1 MKLDEEF
8 GADRVIHIETDDEEN
23 EAETAHAEDD
33 EDNDDTES
41 EDHVGPRRNPS
52 DNNFLDSVYPHWP
65 QSYRQSMDMYT
76 SVASPSVSI
85 LRGASYLTSPYRRP
99 QSPLLQ
105 SSNSLSKPLFADT
118 SCLNDEEVPVPTS
131 TLPAKISPT
140 TSVSHVS
147 VPELTPRQECS
158 YTQALINSINVL
170 CGIGI
175 LATPLAVKEGGWLS
189 LFLFLLYGIITCY
202 TGILLKRCLES
213 SPGLQTYPD
222 IGQAAFGMTGRVLV
236 AIILYLELYS
246 SCIEFLIM
254 MGDNLAALFPN
265 IHMEFAGFDLNS
277 YQTCAIISTLVI
289 LPTVMLRNLSLL
301 SYISAGGVVTFI
313 LVIICLLW
321 VAVTNDFVFHPSGT
335 ALNFAKLPVTVGI
348 YSFCFGGH
356 SVFPSIY
363 SSMREPS
370 RFPSLIMLSF
380 LVAFVSFGGVAI
392 FGFLMFGEATKSQF
406 TLNLPEAHLASKV
419 AKWTVFITPLTKYA
433 LTITPVALSIEEIL
447 PSNQH
452 RSHGVSILIRTI
464 LVLSTLIVSLSIPYF
479 GSVTAL
485 IGSALVMLVSL
496 ILPCACYIRISRDRI
511 TKFEITACTCIILLG
526 LVSSIVGTY
535 SALQSMH
542 I

>member
-1 MKLDEEF
+1 MEIRMKLDEEF

-23 EAETAHAEDD
+23 EAETAHGED

-41 EDHVGPRRNPS
+41 EDHGVHRRNPS
-52 DNNFLDSVYPHWP
+52 DNDNFLDSVYPHWP

-76 SVASPSVSI
+76 TVASPSVSI
-85 LRGASYLTSPYRRP
+85 LRGSSYLTLAYRRP

-105 SSNSLSKPLFADT
+105 SPLNKPLLADT
-118 SCLNDEEVPVPTS
+118 SCLNDEEVPTS

-147 VPELTPRQECS
+147 VPELPPQQECS

-175 LATPLAVKEGGWLS
+175 LATPFAVKEGGWLS

-222 IGQAAFGMTGRVLV
+222 IGQAAFGMGGRVLV

-254 MGDNLAALFPN
+254 MGDNLAALFPS
-265 IHMEFAGFDLNS
+265 IHMEFAGFYLNS
-277 YQTCAIISTLVI
+277 YQTSAIISTLVI

-301 SYISAGGVVTFI
+301 SYISAGGVVAFI

-321 VAVTNDFVFHPSGT
+321 VAVTNDFVFNPSGT
-335 ALNFAKLPVTVGI
+335 VLNFAKLPVTIGI

-363 SSMREPS
+363 SSMKEPS

-380 LVAFVSFGGVAI
+380 LLAFVSFGGIAI

-433 LTITPVALSIEEIL
+433 LTITPVALSIEEFL

-452 RSHGVSILIRTI
+452 RSHAVSILIRTI
-464 LVLSTLIVSLSIPYF
+464 LVISTLIISLLIPYF

-485 IGSALVMLVSL
+485 IGSGLVMLVSL
-496 ILPCACYIRISRDRI
+496 ILPCACYIRIKRDRI
-511 TKFEITACTCIILLG
+511 TKFEIAACTCIILLG

-542 I
+542 V

>member
-23 EAETAHAEDD
+23 EAETAHGED

-41 EDHVGPRRNPS
+41 EDHGVHRRNPS
-52 DNNFLDSVYPHWP
+52 DNDNFLDSVYPHWP

-76 SVASPSVSI
+76 TVASPSVSI
-85 LRGASYLTSPYRRP
+85 LRGSSYLTLAYRRP

-105 SSNSLSKPLFADT
+105 SPLNKPLLADT
-118 SCLNDEEVPVPTS
+118 SCLNDEEVPTS

-147 VPELTPRQECS
+147 VPELPPQQECS

-175 LATPLAVKEGGWLS
+175 LAIPFAVKEGGWLS
-189 LFLFLLYGIITCY
+189 LFLFLLYGIVTCY

-222 IGQAAFGMTGRVLV
+222 IGQAAFGMGGRVLV
-236 AIILYLELYS
+236 AS

-254 MGDNLAALFPN
+254 MGDNLAALFPS
-265 IHMEFAGFDLNS
+265 IHMEFAGFYLNS

-301 SYISAGGVVTFI
+301 SYISAGGVVAFI

-321 VAVTNDFVFHPSGT
+321 VAVTNDFVFNPSGT
-335 ALNFAKLPVTVGI
+335 VLNFAKLPVTIGI

-363 SSMREPS
+363 SSMKEPS

-380 LVAFVSFGGVAI
+380 LLAFVSFGGIAI

-433 LTITPVALSIEEIL
+433 LTITPVALSIEEFL

-452 RSHGVSILIRTI
+452 RSHAVSILIRTI
-464 LVLSTLIVSLSIPYF
+464 LVISTLIISLLIPYF

-485 IGSALVMLVSL
+485 IGSGLVMLVSL
-496 ILPCACYIRISRDRI
+496 ILPCACYIRIKRDRI
-511 TKFEITACTCIILLG
+511 TKFEIAACTCIILLG

-542 I
+542 V